1 MDEDCL
7 VLVRPRPGEDTIRT
21 EDIRETIRKEGETI
35 ALVMLSGVQY
45 YTGQKF
51 QMDLITREGQAVGAK
66 VRFFLQACLNYKEFQ
81 VGWDL
86 AHAVGNVPLHL
97 NKWGVD
103 FAVWCSYKYLN
114 RCIFQNLDATR
125 IISQRS
131 RRDRR
136 CLCPRAAPQRNAKP
150 FARLVEQLSGDKV

>member
-7 VLVRPRPGEDTIRT
+7 ILVRPRPGEDTIRT
-21 EDIRETIRKEGETI
+21 EDIVETIRREGNSI
-35 ALVMLSGVQY
+35 ALVMLSGLQY

-51 QMDLITREGQAVGAK
+51 QMDIITREGQAVGAK
-66 VRFFLQACLNYKEFQ
+66 VCTKRSKVRLNLKHVQ

-114 RCIFQNLDATR
+114 RYCTINATNNAAL
-125 IISQRS
+125 QWGWW
-131 RRDRR
+131 DCW
-136 CLCPRAAPQRNAKP
+136 CLCPLSAPPGNAEP
-150 FARLVEQLSGDKV
+150 PARLVEQRAGDAV

>member
-66 VRFFLQACLNYKEFQ
+66 VRVFTSLP
-81 VGWDL
+81 
-86 AHAVGNVPLHL
+86 PL
-97 NKWGVD
+97 
-103 FAVWCSYKYLN
+103 
-114 RCIFQNLDATR
+114 
-125 IISQRS
+125 
-131 RRDRR
+131 
-136 CLCPRAAPQRNAKP
+136 
-150 FARLVEQLSGDKV
+150 

>member
-7 VLVRPRPGEDTIRT
+7 ILVRPRTGEDTIRT
-21 EDIRETIRKEGETI
+21 EDIIETIKRERNSI

-51 QMDLITREGQAVGAK
+51 QMDIITREGQAVGAK
-66 VRFFLQACLNYKEFQ
+66 VCTEPKVCLKHSNVQ

-114 RCIFQNLDATR
+114 RYCIIKPTNNAALQWG
-125 IISQRS
+125 
-131 RRDRR
+131 RRDCW
-136 CLCPRAAPQRNAKP
+136 CLRSLSAPRSNAEP
-150 FARLVEQLSGDKV
+150 PSRLVEQLPGDAV